1 MLAGWINRHQQAV
14 IAYQK
19 EETKVLREM
28 LGGKRLRFTDGQRR
42 RLALKAKA
50 LSRFNLRELGPL
62 VTPDTLCRWFRKYA
76 GAKYDSSGK
85 RRPGRPPKPQHIR
98 DLVVRLGKENTS
110 WGYTKLRDVIFT
122 LGHEIG
128 RTTVASS

>member
-1 MLAGWINRHQQAV
+1 MIAGWINRHQQAV
-14 IAYQK
+14 IAYQR

-50 LSRFNLRELGPL
+50 LSRFTLRELGPL
-62 VTPDTLCRWFRKYA
+62 VTPDTLCGWFRKYA

-98 DLVVRLGKENTS
+98 GYCQLEAVAGRLGK
-110 WGYTKLRDVIFT
+110 
-122 LGHEIG
+122 
-128 RTTVASS
+128 